1 MASVQDERLAREVE
15 VGGVRLELFEF
26 GSGKPIL
33 VLHEGQG
40 FSPDAAFVGGLAKSH
55 RVIAPSHPGF
65 GRSERPGDIDTV
77 DDLAHLY
84 LEFIH
89 DFGLHEVT
97 VLGFSLGGWIAAEVA
112 TRCSHDIG
120 RLVLVDAVGIRP
132 GEPTDRPI
140 LDIFGVPP
148 EVLFQKTFAHPER
161 HIPDFSTFGDDDFL
175 TLARNREATA
185 VYGWDPY
192 MHNPKLQGRLARLR
206 IPTLVVW
213 GEDDGIVS
221 VEYGRTLAGSVPD
234 GRFVTIP
241 DAGHLPHLEQP
252 DVFVGVVEEFLG
264 P

>member
-1 MASVQDERLAREVE
+1 MVYSGASGTAQGPRGLSMASVQDERLARQVE

-112 TRCSHDIG
+112 PGVPTTSAGWSSSTRWASGPVSRRIDRSSISSGSLPRSFSRRRSRTPSVISRIFRRSGTTISSRWPVTG
-120 RLVLVDAVGIRP
+120 RRRPCTAGIRTCTTRSCRADWP
-132 GEPTDRPI
+132 GCGYPPLSCGARTTESCRWNTDARWRDLCPTD
-140 LDIFGVPP
+140 
-148 EVLFQKTFAHPER
+148 
-161 HIPDFSTFGDDDFL
+161 
-175 TLARNREATA
+175 
-185 VYGWDPY
+185 
-192 MHNPKLQGRLARLR
+192 
-206 IPTLVVW
+206 
-213 GEDDGIVS
+213 VS
-221 VEYGRTLAGSVPD
+221 
-234 GRFVTIP
+234 
-241 DAGHLPHLEQP
+241 
-252 DVFVGVVEEFLG
+252 
-264 P
+264 